1 MNSSRFETDDDLMRL
16 ALGLAEQGRGSVEP
30 NPMVGCVIVRD
41 DQVIGQ
47 GYHQRFGGPH
57 AEVHALRDAGDAR
70 GATAYVTLEP
80 CCHHGKTPPCSD
92 ALIAAGISR
101 VVVAMADP
109 FERVDGGGLAQLQ
122 RAGIETRVGVL
133 EQQARELNAPYLK
146 RLKTGRPFTIA
157 KWAMTVDGRIATS
170 TGQSQW
176 ISNEA
181 SRADVHALRGRVD
194 AIAVGMGTVMADD
207 PMLTARPAGVRTA
220 TRVVFCA
227 NRLPTTRS
235 RLIQSAT
242 EVPVLLI
249 VSPRIGSS
257 DVAELEQ
264 LGASVYRC
272 TSSNLVQMIH
282 QTLDFLGGQGMTN
295 VMIEGGGKLM
305 ASFLTADAIDQYE
318 VYIGAKVFGGH
329 RALGPVAGEGFASVA
344 EAAALRLVSLQRLG
358 DNDVKLVYR
367 NTPRGRFDAPD
378 VSQ

>member
-1 MNSSRFETDDDLMRL
+1 MNSSRLETDDDFMRL
-16 ALGLAEQGRGSVEP
+16 ALGLAERGRGSVEP

-41 DQVIGQ
+41 NQVIGE

-109 FERVDGGGLAQLQ
+109 FEKVDGGGVAQLQ

-133 EQQARELNAPYLK
+133 EQESRELNAPYLK
-146 RLKTGRPFTIA
+146 RLQTGRPYTIA

-176 ISNEA
+176 ISNEV
-181 SRADVHALRGRVD
+181 SRADVHVLRGRVD
-194 AIAVGMGTVMADD
+194 AIAVGMGTVIADD

-227 NRLPTTRS
+227 NRLPTPQS
-235 RLIQSAT
+235 RLIQSAN

-249 VSPRIGSS
+249 VSPLIAAA

-272 TSSNLVQMIH
+272 TSSSLVEMIN
-282 QTLDFLGGQGMTN
+282 QGLDFLGGQGMTN

-318 VYIGAKVFGGH
+318 VYVGAKVFGGH
-329 RALGPVAGEGFASVA
+329 CALGPVAGDGFASVA
-344 EAAALRLVSLQRLG
+344 EAAALRLESLQRLG

-367 NTPRGRFDAPD
+367 RLPRD
-378 VSQ
+378 

>member
-1 MNSSRFETDDDLMRL
+1 MNSSRFESDDDLMRL

-41 DQVIGQ
+41 NQVIGQ

-92 ALIAAGISR
+92 ALISAGVRR

-109 FERVDGGGLAQLQ
+109 FEQVDGGGLAQLN

-133 EQQARELNAPYLK
+133 EHEARELNAAYLK
-146 RLKTGRPFTIA
+146 RLQTGRPFTIA

-176 ISNEA
+176 ISSEA

-194 AIAVGMGTVMADD
+194 AIAVGMGTVIADD
-207 PMLTARPAGVRTA
+207 PMLTARPPGVRTA

-227 NRLPTTRS
+227 HRLPTARS
-235 RLIQSAT
+235 RLIQSAS

-249 VSPRIGSS
+249 VSPEIDASE
-257 DVAELEQ
+257 VAKLEQ

-272 TSSNLVQMIH
+272 TSSNLVHMIH
-282 QTLDFLGGQGMTN
+282 QSLDFLGSQSMTN
-295 VMIEGGGKLM
+295 VMIEGGGELM

-318 VYIGAKVFGGH
+318 VYVGAKVFGG
-329 RALGPVAGEGFASVA
+329 RGALGPVAGDGFASVA
-344 EAAALRLVSLQRLG
+344 DAAALQLVRLQRLG

-367 NTPRGRFDAPD
+367 RMQRD
-378 VSQ
+378 